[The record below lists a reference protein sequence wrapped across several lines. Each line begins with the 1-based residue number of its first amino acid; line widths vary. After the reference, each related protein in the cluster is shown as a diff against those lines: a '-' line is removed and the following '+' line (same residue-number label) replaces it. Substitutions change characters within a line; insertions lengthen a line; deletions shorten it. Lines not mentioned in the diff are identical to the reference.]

1 MAHNTYSISGT
12 RQCSCLASAFHQI
25 WAYLPN
31 TPTAISSAMPG
42 T

>member
-1 MAHNTYSISGT
+1 MAHNTYSMSGT

-25 WAYLPN
+25 WAYLPSS
-31 TPTAISSAMPG
+31 PTTISNRTPG